1 MFITNNI
8 IPGYNSEISTFMFPF
23 GCVAKQSLAK
33 VRNNLSEH
41 PTNGSTLLEEEAL
54 FEFFLPK
61 NVLWFPAIVCLGLSS
76 AVLFAPD
83 VQDVEFSRIVPWVQ
97 KVYSF
102 FPNSW

>member
-33 VRNNLSEH
+33 LRNNLSEH

-61 NVLWFPAIVCLGLSS
+61 NVL
-76 AVLFAPD
+76 
-83 VQDVEFSRIVPWVQ
+83 
-97 KVYSF
+97 
-102 FPNSW
+102 